1 MMINIW
7 NGRHQRDEDT
17 FVLRDTYERLSKER
31 NGANTSELYCT
42 ERAQSLTHQ
51 PLKGPVSSILV
62 NRYGCRPVVII
73 GGLMVGASMV
83 AASFGTTIIHLYLL
97 VGVIGGIYLN
107 VFL

>member
-42 ERAQSLTHQ
+42 ER
-51 PLKGPVSSILV
+51 GPVSSILV